1 MKFVNTILF
10 FLLFINTPYA
20 QKPSKLDSLKNVL
33 AHLPAE
39 GKSFAGDTLR
49 VRVLCEMG
57 EKETNPK
64 KSSEYL
70 NAAKI
75 IAEKQNDKKGLL
87 LILDKFSQLYQ
98 YQPIRAIEY
107 YIKGLALA
115 EDMHEYEKLIRYTE
129 RIRNSYLNLG
139 DNENAMK
146 FAKYNL
152 SLNQKHS
159 NLEAQLLSLNNVGI
173 VYFQMRQYDIALNYF
188 FNLHKLNTNL
198 KSEKIENAYLINS
211 AKVYI
216 NKKQNQKAL
225 TNLQQALKIKD
236 GYKDKIS
243 FVSNEIALIYL
254 SENKLNQALK
264 YAKIAENAVKGLSDD
279 HQISVCKTFAK
290 IYKRKNSTQE
300 YAKYLSKFTNISL
313 KEDSVKNA
321 KLTEFINLDYV
332 SEKQLLEINDLN
344 INIKEQE
351 YKNKLLIGGIV
362 TSIFIIIVIIFF
374 YRTIQKKSHQINLQ
388 NQRIEELNKSLE
400 FKVIERTSELSEANK
415 ELIKKNFEI
424 SEALFK
430 GQTIERKRVA
440 AELHDNLGSTLS
452 ALKWRLEALDSES
465 LNKRER
471 AIYESIKS
479 MMNGAYEDVRN
490 LSHNLL
496 PREFESKG
504 LVGALQKLISDINE
518 NKKIKFNITFK
529 GNIESINKKVG
540 LEIYSICLELITN
553 ILKHS
558 EANKAYLL
566 IEEIQDKIYIR
577 ICDNGKGIQETFKLG
592 KGLNSLVDRA
602 KNIGLTFSID
612 SSNEN
617 GTKIYLFSN

>member
-1 MKFVNTILF
+1 MKFINTILF

-49 VRVLCEMG
+49 VRVLCEIG

-70 NAAKI
+70 NAAKL

-152 SLNQKHS
+152 SLNQKHN

-173 VYFQMRQYDIALNYF
+173 VYFQMRQYDIALRYF
-188 FNLHKLNTNL
+188 LNIHQLNTTL
-198 KSEKIENAYLINS
+198 KSKKIENAYLINS

-236 GYKDKIS
+236 GYKDKVS
-243 FVSNEIALIYL
+243 FVANEIALIYL

-290 IYKRKNSTQE
+290 IYKRKNNTQE

-400 FKVIERTSELSEANK
+400 SKVIERTSELSEANK

-496 PREFESKG
+496 PRELEEKG
-504 LVGALQKLISDINE
+504 IVGAIEKLVKELSSLN
-518 NKKIKFNITFK
+518 KIKIEFIYR
-529 GNIESINKKVG
+529 GNFEKIKESISFE
-540 LEIYSICLELITN
+540 LYSICLELVNNAFKYSNATQITIN
-553 ILKHS
+553 LT
-558 EANKAYLL
+558 EENNKIAFS
-566 IEEIQDKIYIR
+566 IH
-577 ICDNGKGIQETFKLG
+577 DNGI
-592 KGLNSLVDRA
+592 GLENTKEGMGLSNIRKRVENVNGDLQIISQS
-602 KNIGLTFSID
+602 NIGSEF
-612 SSNEN
+612 
-617 GTKIYLFSN
+617 KILV